1 MYSLLVPR
9 AHCRSVRGLG
19 SRESLRDQADSLHVR
34 GHAEMEN
41 STATQAKY
49 MLLLKAPACKWHGSP
64 PLTSG

>member
-19 SRESLRDQADSLHVR
+19 SRESLRGQAGSLHVR
-34 GHAEMEN
+34 GHAETEN
-41 STATQAKY
+41 STATRAKY
-49 MLLLKAPACKWHGSP
+49 MLLLKAPVDGWHGSS